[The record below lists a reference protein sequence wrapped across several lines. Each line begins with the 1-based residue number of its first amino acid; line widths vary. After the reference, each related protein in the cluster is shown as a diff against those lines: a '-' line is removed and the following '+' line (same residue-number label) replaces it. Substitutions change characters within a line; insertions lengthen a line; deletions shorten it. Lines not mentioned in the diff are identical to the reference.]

1 LERSC
6 QEIRPEIGEELS
18 GEKNGDWRGAVR
30 RYPRRL
36 ERSCQEITPEI
47 GEEKS
52 GDKTGDWRGAVRR

>member
-18 GEKNGDWRGAVR
+18 GDKTGDWRGAVKKED
-30 RYPRRL
+30 RRL
-36 ERSCQEITPEI
+36 ERSSQEIRPEI
-47 GEEKS
+47 GEELS